1 MVILDEEAAN
11 ERSPLK
17 SPHTQLAPPPQGAAP
32 PPYAASTSLPPAGY
46 VHGHHAAHVH
56 PQAAHTHQ
64 ESPALLIR
72 RDTPG
77 QRFLKAFLC
86 ALFVL
91 FLWSVFLDTL
101 SLLSTPHNHREGSYY
116 KDYPWRERL
125 LGNVTT
131 PAPCPCAT
139 PDPIRIL
146 PIQYPPSGLASV
158 RSAPTNT
165 VPCATAI
172 P

>member
-17 SPHTQLAPPPQGAAP
+17 TANAQLPPPPQGAAP
-32 PPYAASTSLPPAGY
+32 PPYAASTSAPVPPGGY
-46 VHGHHAAHVH
+46 VHGYQASQAHH
-56 PQAAHTHQ
+56 

-91 FLWSVFLDTL
+91 FLWSFFLDTL
-101 SLLSTPHNHREGSYY
+101 SMVAGPAHRHRNGSYFVSRFINFSY
-116 KDYPWRERL
+116 IPL
-125 LGNVTT
+125 
-131 PAPCPCAT
+131 T
-139 PDPIRIL
+139 PDE
-146 PIQYPPSGLASV
+146 LAV
-158 RSAPTNT
+158 NRRD
-165 VPCATAI
+165 I
-172 P
+172 H

>member
-17 SPHTQLAPPPQGAAP
+17 SPNTPLPPPPHGAPPPT
-32 PPYAASTSLPPAGY
+32 YAASTSTAAPPAGY
-46 VHGHHAAHVH
+46 VQGYHAA
-56 PQAAHTHQ
+56 QAHH
-64 ESPALLIR
+64 ESPAMLIR

-91 FLWSVFLDTL
+91 FLWSLFLDTL
-101 SLLSTPHNHREGSYY
+101 SMVSGHRHRYGGYFR
-116 KDYPWRERL
+116 KYPSSERL
-125 LGNVTT
+125 QEIVTS
-131 PAPCPCAT
+131 PPCPCAT
-139 PDPIRIL
+139 PDPIRVL
-146 PIQYPPSGLASV
+146 PIQYPPSGLPSAQSV
-158 RSAPTNT
+158 PTSA

-172 P
+172 PK